1 MNQGYIL
8 LIVSIVLV
16 IVVLLVILKLIGI
29 VVIKSSE
36 VGIVEKWWSPK
47 GSLNKQ
53 IIALNGEAGFQPTL
67 LRAGIHLK
75 TPLMYK
81 IHRASLIT
89 IPQGKIGYVFSRD
102 GETLEVSQT
111 LGRVV
116 TESDNFQDVLGFL
129 KNGGQKGPQRAILRE
144 GTYAF
149 NLAQFIIITEN
160 GVYSLTTTKTENQQV
175 QAMAEKIRKL
185 DGFNPVIINGKDDS
199 IGIVTVNDGPGLQNE
214 VLIAPIVG
222 DKADRE
228 NYHNNFQDPEKFLKA
243 GGFKGR
249 QMQVLVDGTY
259 FVNRLFATV
268 EYLPK
273 TTINIGEVGVVV
285 SYYGDKGKDVTGDT
299 YKHGELVP
307 EGSKGIWEA
316 ALAPGKYAFNT
327 YAGKVVKVPTTNV
340 ILKWISGQNGNH
352 KLDEN
357 LKEISLITKDAFE
370 PSLPLT
376 VVMHIDYKKA
386 SRVIQRFGD
395 VKLLIEQSLDPMI
408 AGYFKNIGQTMTLV
422 ELIQNRSEIQNK
434 ASEEMKEK
442 FIKYD
447 LELEEVL
454 IGTPVAS
461 KNDNRIDT
469 ILAQLRDRQL
479 ATEQIATFEA
489 EQKAA
494 EKEIELNKAK
504 AASSRQADLTASSV
518 EIQIKEN
525 EGKAQLLV
533 AKQIAEKT
541 KAEAEANLYKQQKEA
556 EAKAYTTKQEAEA
569 KAYAIEKEANANSKQ
584 ISLIGSAEAS
594 KIKSIGEA
602 QADKEAKIGIS
613 RAIAAKEQVNAYGGP
628 QYQVIQD
635 VMSKLA
641 EALKESKI
649 DLVPKTYISNSN
661 SGKTPN
667 ALEGILD
674 LLLVKMSNEDYVQK
688 ELSPKAKE
696 IEQEIRK
703 SLK

>member
-674 LLLVKMSNEDYVQK
+674 LLLAKMSNEDYVQK

>member
-1 MNQGYIL
+1 MNQSYIY
-8 LIVSIVLV
+8 LIIAVIAIIAVLFL
-16 IVVLLVILKLIGI
+16 VLKFIGI

-53 IIALNGEAGFQPTL
+53 IIALNGEAGFEPDV

-81 IHRASLIT
+81 IHRAPLIT
-89 IPQGKIGYVFSRD
+89 IPQGKIGYVFAKD
-102 GETLEVSQT
+102 GKALDVSQT
-111 LGRVV
+111 LGRVIP
-116 TESDNFQDVLGFL
+116 EADNFQDVKGFL
-129 KNGGQKGPQRAILRE
+129 KSEGQKGPQRAILRE

-160 GVYSLTTTKTENQQV
+160 GVYSLTTTKEENQQV
-175 QAMAEKIRKL
+175 QNMADKIRRL

-199 IGIVTVNDGPGLQNE
+199 IGIVTVNDGPALPNE
-214 VLIAPIVG
+214 VLIAPIIG
-222 DKADRE
+222 DKAGLE

-249 QMQVLVDGTY
+249 QMQILADGTY
-259 FVNRLFATV
+259 FINRLFATV

-273 TTINIGEVGVVV
+273 TIINIGEVGVVV

-299 YKHGELVP
+299 YKHGELVS

-316 ALAPGKYAFNT
+316 ALAPGKYGFNI

-340 ILKWISGQNGNH
+340 ILKWISGQSGNH
-352 KLDEN
+352 RLDEN

-408 AGYFKNIGQTMTLV
+408 AGYFKNVGQTMTLV
-422 ELIQNRSEIQNK
+422 ELIQNRNEIQNR
-434 ASEEMKEK
+434 ASAEMKEK
-442 FIKYD
+442 FEKYD

-454 IGTPVAS
+454 IGTPIAS

-479 ATEQIATFEA
+479 AMEQIATFDA

-504 AASSRQADLTASSV
+504 AASSKQADLTASAV

-541 KAEAEANLYKQQKEA
+541 KTEAEANLYKQQKDA
-556 EAKAYTTKQEAEA
+556 EAKAYTTKQDAEA
-569 KAYAIEKEANANSKQ
+569 KAYAIEKEATANSKQ
-584 ISLIGSAEAS
+584 ISLLGSAEAS

-602 QADKEAKIGIS
+602 EADKEAKIGIS
-613 RAIAAKEQVNAYGGP
+613 KAIAAREQVNAYGGP

-635 VMSKLA
+635 VMTKLA

-649 DLVPKTYISNSN
+649 DIVPRTYIGGNSD
-661 SGKTPN
+661 GKTPN
-667 ALEGILD
+667 ALEGILN
-674 LLLVKMSNEDYVQK
+674 LLLADMGNGTSTER
-688 ELSPKAKE
+688 ELSPEVEKIKSKI
-696 IEQEIRK
+696 IE

>member
-1 MNQGYIL
+1 MYQSYIYLIIAIVAIIAIL
-8 LIVSIVLV
+8 LIV
-16 IVVLLVILKLIGI
+16 LKLIGI

-36 VGIVEKWWSPK
+36 IGIVEKWWSPK

-53 IIALNGEAGFQPTL
+53 IIALNGEAGFQPDV

-81 IHRASLIT
+81 IHRAPLIT
-89 IPQGKIGYVFSRD
+89 IPQGKIGYVFARD
-102 GETLEVSQT
+102 GKALEVSQT
-111 LGRVV
+111 LGHVIP
-116 TESDNFQDVLGFL
+116 EADNFQDVRGFL
-129 KNGGQKGPQRAILRE
+129 KGDGQKGPQRAILRE

-160 GVYSLTTTKTENQQV
+160 GVYSLTTTKAENQEV
-175 QAMAEKIRKL
+175 QNMADKIRRI
-185 DGFNPVIINGKDDS
+185 DGFNPVVINGKDDN
-199 IGIVTVNDGPGLQNE
+199 IGIVTVNDGPALPNE
-214 VLIAPIVG
+214 VLIAPIIG
-222 DKADRE
+222 DKAGLE

-249 QMQVLVDGTY
+249 QMQILADGTY
-259 FVNRLFATV
+259 FINRLFATV

-273 TTINIGEVGVVV
+273 TIINIGEVGVVV

-316 ALAPGKYAFNT
+316 ALAPGKYGFNT

-352 KLDEN
+352 RLDEN

-408 AGYFKNIGQTMTLV
+408 AGYFKNVGQTMTLV
-422 ELIQNRSEIQNK
+422 ELIQNRNEIQNK
-434 ASEEMKEK
+434 ASAEMKEK
-442 FIKYD
+442 FEKYD

-454 IGTPVAS
+454 IGTPIAS

-479 ATEQIATFEA
+479 AMEQIATFDA

-504 AASSRQADLTASSV
+504 AASAKQSDLTASAV

-541 KAEAEANLYKQQKEA
+541 KTEAEANLYKQQKDA
-556 EAKAYTTKQEAEA
+556 EAKAYTTKQDAEA
-569 KAYAIEKEANANSKQ
+569 KAYAIEKEATANSKQ
-584 ISLIGSAEAS
+584 ISLLGSAEAS

-602 QADKEAKIGIS
+602 EADKEAKIGIS
-613 RAIAAKEQVNAYGGP
+613 KAIAAKEQVNAYGGP

-635 VMSKLA
+635 VMTKLA

-649 DLVPKTYISNSN
+649 DIVPKTYIGGGSD
-661 SGKTPN
+661 GKMPN

-674 LLLVKMSNEDYVQK
+674 LLLSSMASGDNSER
-688 ELSPKAKE
+688 ELSPEVEKIKCKI
-696 IEQEIRK
+696 IE

>member
-8 LIVSIVLV
+8 LIVSVVLV
-16 IVVLLVILKLIGI
+16 IVALLVILKLIGI

-160 GVYSLTTTKTENQQV
+160 GVYSLTTTKAENQQV
-175 QAMAEKIRKL
+175 QTMAEKIRKL

-674 LLLVKMSNEDYVQK
+674 LLLAKMSNEDYIQK

-696 IEQEIRK
+696 IEDAIRK